1 MSASDLVTAS
11 PAIPV
16 ADAGPVFRAPWEA
29 RVFAMTLAAHEA
41 GLFSWSD
48 WAETLGAELRR
59 QEAGATASGTAACR
73 ADDGSD
79 YYLAWLAAFETILT
93 RQGHASPEALA
104 RLQDAWDQ
112 AARATPHGQP
122 IELRRRDDH
131 T

>member
-29 RVFAMTLAAHEA
+29 RVFAMTLAAHDA

-59 QEAGATASGTAACR
+59 QEAGGR
-73 ADDGSD
+73 GDGV
-79 YYLAWLAAFETILT
+79 
-93 RQGHASPEALA
+93 RHG
-104 RLQDAWDQ
+104 RL
-112 AARATPHGQP
+112 PG
-122 IELRRRDDH
+122 
-131 T
+131 